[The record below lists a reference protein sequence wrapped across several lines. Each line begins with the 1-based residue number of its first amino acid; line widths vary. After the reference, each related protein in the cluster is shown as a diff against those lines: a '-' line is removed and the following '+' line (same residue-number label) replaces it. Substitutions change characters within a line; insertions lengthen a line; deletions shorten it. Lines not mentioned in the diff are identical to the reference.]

1 VTGAGETRIGLFT
14 TRAVKE
20 NEELT
25 YDYQFQHAGLHAAAQ
40 GFRCMCGAPNCRGT
54 MDVNPER
61 SRDMGRKLRVKWD
74 GDEKWY
80 EGYVLRFN
88 PSNGK
93 HTVYYPVE
101 GSNGTQETLSLDD
114 VEFEWIEDQFLP
126 LCTTQQAGAVPGS
139 HPGLPPAAQVQG
151 GVLQQAAAAA
161 LLPINPATGRVVGD
175 LATEVTVARNEA
187 ADANPAASGSA
198 TLPERLKVALPA
210 AVAPAVYSPA
220 PAPVQSTASTEKL
233 NVGVRVALPR
243 PLPQRPLAED
253 AAAAKDGL
261 ELLSAV
267 AASLPERSQT
277 PKPEP
282 AGVFEHAVC
291 VTRS

>member
-1 VTGAGETRIGLFT
+1 MVH
-14 TRAVKE
+14 E

-54 MDVNPER
+54 MDMNPER
-61 SRDMGRKLRVKWD
+61 SRDMGRRLRVKWD
-74 GDEKWY
+74 GDGAGWY
-80 EGYVLRFN
+80 EGYVLRYN

-126 LCTTQQAGAVPGS
+126 LCPTLSQQPAGAPGS
-139 HPGLPPAAQVQG
+139 HPALPAAAQVQG
-151 GVLQQAAAAA
+151 ALHQAAAAA
-161 LLPINPATGRVVGD
+161 MLPINPRTGRVVGD
-175 LATEVTVARNEA
+175 AAAEATVARNEA
-187 ADANPAASGSA
+187 ANASRAAYVPPVSKS
-198 TLPERLKVALPA
+198 ERLQHVAQ
-210 AVAPAVYSPA
+210 APAVSA
-220 PAPVQSTASTEKL
+220 FHGHGMGAHQPVASVDK
-233 NVGVRVALPR
+233 VSAGSRVALPR
-243 PLPQRPLAED
+243 PLPERPIAED

-267 AASLPERSQT
+267 AASLPDRADT
-277 PKPEP
+277 PPPEP
-282 AGVFEHAVC
+282 TGVPLTQPYHACSSSLLSVSC
-291 VTRS
+291 